1 MSDFETI
8 LYVRDDR
15 DKFAT
20 ITLNRPDKLNAMNKT
35 MVREIDAA
43 VAAAV
48 ADPLVNALVITG
60 AGRAF
65 SSGYDMQGGDFDVD
79 IDFWREDMAENAA
92 ALLNIWRA
100 PIPVIASVHGYALAG
115 GLELMMCCDLAIAAD
130 DAKFGEP
137 EVRHNSGPPALMM
150 PWLLATRDVR
160 WLMYTGDL
168 VDAEEALRMH
178 RAAFGDDPVLAEML
192 DAGGE
197 YAWRARGEEHM
208 WTLDPQARANA
219 GSGAEIH
226 QGLDQ
231 QPADGGG
238 AVAVVP
244 VQRRGDRGAPRDA
257 RGAGLDEATRHNVA
271 QGVPGFPRRAVRGPG
286 LTAWWRCV
294 P

>member
-178 RAAFGDDPVLAEML
+178 LVNRVVPAAKLKEKTDNLARKLARMPVPALKYTKASINNQQMVAGLLPSFQYNVEAIAALHVTREGRDWMKQLATMSL
-192 DAGGE
+192 KE
-197 YAWRARGEEHM
+197 YLAFRDGPFE
-208 WTLDPQARANA
+208 
-219 GSGAEIH
+219 
-226 QGLDQ
+226 GLD
-231 QPADGGG
+231 
-238 AVAVVP
+238 
-244 VQRRGDRGAPRDA
+244 
-257 RGAGLDEATRHNVA
+257 
-271 QGVPGFPRRAVRGPG
+271 
-286 LTAWWRCV
+286 
-294 P
+294 